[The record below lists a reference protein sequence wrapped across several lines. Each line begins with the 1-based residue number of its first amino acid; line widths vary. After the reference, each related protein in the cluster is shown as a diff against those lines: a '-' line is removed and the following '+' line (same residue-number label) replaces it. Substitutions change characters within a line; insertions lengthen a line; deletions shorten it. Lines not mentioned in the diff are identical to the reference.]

1 MIKNYIKITEQEC
14 NENMQATSE
23 VREITVVK
31 LIAEKGKRIREKSSG
46 VTGSSVEC
54 PAENE
59 NDYEEIDDPKYAE
72 AVNSI

>member
-1 MIKNYIKITEQEC
+1 MIKNYIKITEQEY

-31 LIAEKGKRIREKSSG
+31 LIAEKGKRIREKASG

-59 NDYEEIDDPKYAE
+59 NDYEEIDDFE
-72 AVNSI
+72 IVE

>member
-1 MIKNYIKITEQEC
+1 MIKNYIKITEQEY

-23 VREITVVK
+23 VREK
-31 LIAEKGKRIREKSSG
+31 ASG

-59 NDYEEIDDPKYAE
+59 NDYEEIDDFE
-72 AVNSI
+72 IVE

>member
-1 MIKNYIKITEQEC
+1 MIKNYIKITEQEY

-59 NDYEEIDDPKYAE
+59 NDYEEIDNPKYAE
-72 AVNSI
+72 